1 METINLELKDILDPA
16 NNIKTQEIRAIEL
29 FFFAESEQVYKQI
42 REVLAVRLSNDIR
55 VVVQKL
61 GSIEKLQYLHPQDTK
76 GFMRALYVNL
86 MMGHYLG
93 RLHTLKQAGEE
104 KEFSNVVGSFEIPF
118 EEAIRFMRSL
128 VPMTREEFD
137 RLSQELRF
145 RAFTIARVFSLD
157 VINKIKEKYIK
168 ALQRG
173 ETISDIMQFLDET
186 LEKIGI
192 SERNPYWLEVHA
204 RTNFL
209 TAYNA
214 GRWVQIAKAR
224 TIKYLVYNAILDE
237 RTTKLCKSLDGVVRP
252 KDDPFWDRFMPPNH
266 FSCRSLATVVKN
278 EFVHLKR
285 IKSTSRKK
293 IEKLEKLIEEDKQL
307 KREFQFRASPVKSL
321 TAIPDSV
328 FRRAKNY
335 KIVEEIVRFNLSTR
349 HPEEWL
355 KEMRNSV
362 VEKKTLKKKFKKH
375 KQDFKEY
382 WNEKVNQRDFKSL
395 VKETLKEPD
404 IVYAKFHKKG
414 KGRVFQFVLL
424 KNFKQQGKNRWFTV
438 TTEKGKVNTAF
449 PIPENGFQNYIKGL
463 EEEGAVRWK

>member
-42 REVLAVRLSNDIR
+42 KEVLAVRLSNDIR
-55 VVVQKL
+55 TVVQKL

-86 MMGHYLG
+86 MMGNYLG
-93 RLHTLKQAGEE
+93 RLHILRQAGEE

-137 RLSQELRF
+137 RLSQELKF

-157 VINKIKEKYIK
+157 VINKIKERYIK

-173 ETISDIMQFLDET
+173 ETISDVMQFLDET

-214 GRWVQIAKAR
+214 GRWAQIVKAK

-278 EFVHLKR
+278 EFASLKK

-321 TAIPDSV
+321 TGIPPSV
-328 FRRAKNY
+328 FERAKEY
-335 KIVEEIVRFNLSTR
+335 GVVEEFLSFNVKTKL
-349 HPEEWL
+349 WDKII
-355 KEMRNSV
+355 KE
-362 VEKKTLKKKFKKH
+362 LKKKSLPEWKIKHHEEDWIKVWKKIPSYSEYKRMIRETLENPEEKVSLFHFKKGEGSVKIADIFGKRFNGKWFAVWIRDGALYTAH
-375 KQDFKEY
+375 PVKD
-382 WNEKVNQRDFKSL
+382 WNKFIEGLGREGY
-395 VKETLKEPD
+395 VKW
-404 IVYAKFHKKG
+404 
-414 KGRVFQFVLL
+414 Q
-424 KNFKQQGKNRWFTV
+424 
-438 TTEKGKVNTAF
+438 
-449 PIPENGFQNYIKGL
+449 
-463 EEEGAVRWK
+463 

>member
-1 METINLELKDILDPA
+1 MGTINLELKDILDPA

-55 VVVQKL
+55 NVVQKL
-61 GSIEKLQYLHPQDTK
+61 GSIEKLKYLHPQDTK

-118 EEAIRFMRSL
+118 EEAIHFMRSL

-137 RLSQELRF
+137 RLSQELKF

-157 VINKIKEKYIK
+157 IINKIKERYIK
-168 ALQRG
+168 ALQER
-173 ETISDIMQFLDET
+173 ETISDVMQFLDET

-204 RTNFL
+204 RNNFL

-214 GRWVQIAKAR
+214 GRWAQIAKAK

-266 FSCRSLATVVKN
+266 HGCRSIATVVKN
-278 EFVHLKR
+278 EFAYLKR
-285 IKSTSRKK
+285 VKSTSRKK

-328 FRRAKNY
+328 FRRAKSY
-335 KIVEEIVRFNLSTR
+335 GIVEEIVRFNLSTK
-349 HPEEWL
+349 HPDEWV
-355 KEMRNSV
+355 KEIRTSEMK
-362 VEKKTLKKKFKKH
+362 EKTLKKKFKKH
-375 KQDFKEY
+375 EKDFKEY
-382 WNEKVNQRDFKSL
+382 WNETISRENFKNF
-395 VKETLKEPD
+395 VEETLRKPD
-404 IVYAKFHKKG
+404 LVYAKFHKKG
-414 KGRVFQFVLL
+414 EGRVFQFVLL
-424 KNFKQQGKNRWFTV
+424 KNFKQANKNRWFTV
-438 TTEKGKVNTAF
+438 ATEKGKVNTAF
-449 PIPENGFQNYIKGL
+449 PIPENRFKNYIKGL
-463 EEEGAVRWK
+463 EEEGAIRWK